1 MVRHPSRARG
11 DVIPDQVRDDRPA
24 ALIVTAELPA
34 DLQAWA
40 ERLRRAHYPAERN
53 QVAAHVT
60 LFRALPPSCEDELRE
75 ALAAVARARPPVPAR
90 LDGIVSLGRGT
101 ALGLASPAMLA
112 LRAELGERLHG
123 LLGPQDR
130 PEPRLHATVQN
141 KVSEREARALQADLA
156 GVVQPRDFRF
166 AGLALHRYRDGPWE
180 FVKRWSFRG

>member
-1 MVRHPSRARG
+1 
-11 DVIPDQVRDDRPA
+11 VIRDRVRDERLAP
-24 ALIVTAELPA
+24 LIVTAEPPG

-90 LDGIVSLGRGT
+90 LDGILSLGRGT
-101 ALGLASPAMLA
+101 AIGIVSREMEA
-112 LRAELGERLHG
+112 LRAGLAARFAG
-123 LLGPQDR
+123 LLMPHDIAA
-130 PEPRLHATVQN
+130 PSLHVTVQN
-141 KVSEREARALQADLA
+141 KVSEQAARALQAELA
-156 GVVQPRDFRF
+156 CIFQPRDFRF
-166 AGLALHRYRDGPWE
+166 VRLALHRYRDGPWD